1 MPADPSR
8 RAVVKFRPDYNHT
21 QLWQQLHRCN
31 RNLIAFQ
38 KKKRASMR
46 GNQIPKLGDDV
57 IVPVLEEPPG
67 EPYVLRSLR
76 THQTPQHLATDAAS
90 VNESETRRASKD
102 GPEDDEEIFVSSQR
116 ASTRDAFS
124 DGRPG

>member
-1 MPADPSR
+1 MLIS
-8 RAVVKFRPDYNHT
+8 FEFSYNHT

-57 IVPVLEEPPG
+57 V
-67 EPYVLRSLR
+67 RSAPRLGSF
-76 THQTPQHLATDAAS
+76 QDVS
-90 VNESETRRASKD
+90 VV
-102 GPEDDEEIFVSSQR
+102 FVWVFLPNTSG
-116 ASTRDAFS
+116 AFVF
-124 DGRPG
+124 